1 MSRLQ
6 TKNMGFID
14 RVVRGLIGATLLF
27 MTSVFG
33 GILFAFALGGGLAV
47 LATAILGYDP
57 FYEVLGISTH
67 FDQDSDTPTG
77 SM

>member
-6 TKNMGFID
+6 TKNMGLID
-14 RVVRGLIGATLLF
+14 RVVRGLIGVTLLF

-47 LATAILGYDP
+47 LATAVLGYDP

-67 FDQDSDTPTG
+67 FDQDTDTPTG

>member
-6 TKNMGFID
+6 TKNMGLID

-33 GILFAFALGGGLAV
+33 GVLFAFALGGGLIV
-47 LATAILGYDP
+47 LASALLGYDP
-57 FYEVLGISTH
+57 FYEVLGISTC
-67 FDQDSDTPTG
+67 FDQDTDPPAG